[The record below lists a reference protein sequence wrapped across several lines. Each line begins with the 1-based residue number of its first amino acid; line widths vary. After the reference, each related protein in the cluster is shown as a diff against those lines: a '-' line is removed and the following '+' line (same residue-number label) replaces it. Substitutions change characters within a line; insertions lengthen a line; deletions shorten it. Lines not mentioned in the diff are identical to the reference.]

1 MLPWSTNS
9 LVLVNLP
16 MTTKLLVFVALA
28 TGAMSSQSHETHL
41 ASANP
46 IRKVVTMLQ
55 SMQAK
60 VQEEGE
66 KELALYEKY
75 MCYCKTA
82 GGDLQASI
90 ASAADSIAELGTK
103 IKTGEEK
110 MVVLKEELKTAQ
122 ADRAAAK
129 AAMAEATAIRE
140 KEAAAYAAEKAAAD
154 KDISAIVKAVAALE
168 KGMAGAFLQTDAA
181 QILRGILS
189 SRKDML
195 MDDDRQDLMAFL
207 SNSQQTNYAPQS
219 GQIVGILKTMG
230 DEMAAALAEATKAE
244 ETAIA
249 SYEKLMSAKKKE
261 VIALTKEIETK
272 LTRIGDL
279 GVEIAQMKNDLGDT
293 AEALIQDKK
302 FLANLEE
309 NCEKKKQE
317 WEVIVKTRAEELAAL
332 ADTIKVLNDDDALEL
347 FKKTLP
353 SASSFMQIQVTAQEV
368 RAKAVTQFTKF
379 LQKHPQSAKLE
390 LLALAL
396 KGKKIGFEKVI
407 KMIDDM
413 VATLKVEQVDD
424 DKKKEYCA
432 EELDLADDKKKN
444 LEHSVADLETAIEN
458 AKEAIAKLAEEIA
471 ALTAGIK
478 ELDKMV
484 TEATEQRKD
493 ENDDFKELMASDTAA
508 KELLKFAKNRLNKFY
523 NPKLY
528 KAPPKTELSREDR
541 IVENM
546 SGTAAPTEAPGGIAG
561 TGIAVLAEVSSHNQE
576 GVAPPPPPETFGA
589 YQKKS
594 EDSMGVMA
602 MVDLLMADLD
612 KEMTEAETTEKDAQA
627 DYEAAMKD
635 AADKRTADSKLLG
648 EKESIKAETEA
659 DLEEKTEDKA
669 AASAELMSTMK
680 YIASL
685 HMECDWLL
693 KYFDVRKEARASEI
707 DALGKAK
714 AVLSGADY
722 SFLQARVQRFL
733 RRSA

>member
-1 MLPWSTNS
+1 MSA
-9 LVLVNLP
+9 
-16 MTTKLLVFVALA
+16 KLLVLAALT
-28 TGAMSSQSHETHL
+28 TGALSTGSHERQL
-41 ASANP
+41 ALANP

-66 KELALYEKY
+66 KELALYDKY

-90 ASAADSIAELGTK
+90 SGAESSISELGNK
-103 IKTGEEK
+103 IKAAEEQK
-110 MVVLKEELKTAQ
+110 VVLEEELKTAQ

-129 AAMAEATAIRE
+129 AAMAEATAVRE
-140 KEAAAYAAEKAAAD
+140 KEAAAFAAEKAAAD
-154 KDISAIVKAVAALE
+154 KDIAAIVKAVTALE
-168 KGMAGAFLQTDAA
+168 KGMAGAFLQTDTA
-181 QILRGILS
+181 QTLKSIIS
-189 SRKDML
+189 KKTDML

-207 SNSQQTNYAPQS
+207 SNSQGTEYAPQS
-219 GQIVGILKTMG
+219 GQIVGILKQMG
-230 DEMAAALAEATKAE
+230 DEMAAGLAEATKAE
-244 ETAIA
+244 EAAIA
-249 SYEKLMSAKKKE
+249 SYEKLMAAKKKE
-261 VIALTKEIETK
+261 VNALTKEIEIK

-279 GVEIAQMKNDLGDT
+279 GVEIAEMKNDLGDT
-293 AEALIQDKK
+293 QEALVEDKK

-309 NCEKKKQE
+309 NCEKKKKE

-353 SASSFMQIQVTAQEV
+353 SASSFMQVQVTAQELRE
-368 RAKAVTQFTKF
+368 RASTELEQF
-379 LQKHPQSAKLE
+379 LQSRPKNARME
-390 LLALAL
+390 LLTLAL

-413 VATLKVEQVDD
+413 VATLKVEQQDD
-424 DKKKEYCA
+424 DSKKEYCA
-432 EELDLADDKKKN
+432 EELDLADDKKKG
-444 LEHSVADLETAIEN
+444 LEHDIADMETAIEGL
-458 AKEAIAKLAEEIA
+458 KGAIAKLADEIA

-478 ELDKMV
+478 ELDTMV
-484 TEATEQRKD
+484 TEATEQRKE
-493 ENDDFKELMASDTAA
+493 ENEDFKELMASDTAA

-561 TGIAVLAEVSSHNQE
+561 TGIAVFAEVSAHSGDQA
-576 GVAPPPPPETFGA
+576 APPPPPETFGA

-602 MVDLLMADLD
+602 MVDLLIADLD
-612 KEMTEAETTEKDAQA
+612 KEMTEAETTEKDAQG
-627 DYEAAMKD
+627 DYETAMKD
-635 AADKRTADSKLLG
+635 AADKRTADSKLLS
-648 EKESIKAETEA
+648 EKESIKAESEA
-659 DLEEKTEDKA
+659 DLEAKTESKA

-685 HMECDWLL
+685 HMECDWLM
-693 KYFDVRKEARASEI
+693 KYFEVRKEARASEI

-722 SFLQARVQRFL
+722 SLLQAKSQRFL
-733 RRSA
+733 RHSA

>member
-1 MLPWSTNS
+1 MSTKI
-9 LVLVNLP
+9 LI
-16 MTTKLLVFVALA
+16 FVALV
-28 TGAMSSQSHETHL
+28 TGAASTGSHEMQQAL
-41 ASANP
+41 ANP

-60 VQEEGE
+60 VTEEGE
-66 KELALYEKY
+66 KELALYDKY
-75 MCYCKTA
+75 MCYCKNA

-90 ASAADSIAELGTK
+90 ASGGDSITELGNK
-103 IKTGEEK
+103 IEAAEEQK
-110 MVVLKEELKTAQ
+110 VVLEEELKTAQ
-122 ADRAAAK
+122 TDRTAAK

-154 KDISAIVKAVAALE
+154 KDIAAIAKAVTALE
-168 KGMAGAFLQTDAA
+168 KGMAGAFLQTNAA
-181 QILRGILS
+181 QILKGIIS
-189 SRKDML
+189 ITKNL

-207 SNSQQTNYAPQS
+207 SNSQGTAYAPQS
-219 GQIVGILKTMG
+219 GQITGILKTMG
-230 DEMAAALAEATKAE
+230 DEMSASLAEATAAE
-244 ETAIA
+244 ESAIA
-249 SYEKLMSAKKKE
+249 IYEKLIAAKKKE
-261 VIALTKEIETK
+261 VIALTSEIETK

-293 AEALIQDKK
+293 QEALIEDKN

-309 NCEKKKQE
+309 NCEKKKAE

-353 SASSFMQIQVTAQEV
+353 SASSFMQMEVSARNLRARALMELKQVMQKRPKNAQM
-368 RAKAVTQFTKF
+368 
-379 LQKHPQSAKLE
+379 E
-390 LLALAL
+390 LLSLAL
-396 KGKKIGFEKVI
+396 HGKKIGFEKVI

-413 VATLKVEQVDD
+413 VATLKVEQADD
-424 DKKKEYCA
+424 DSKKEYCGK
-432 EELDLADDKKKN
+432 ELDLADDKKKG
-444 LEHSVADLETAIEN
+444 LEHSISDLETAIEG
-458 AKEAIAKLAEEIA
+458 AKEAIAKLADEIA

-484 TEATEQRKD
+484 AEATEQRKE
-493 ENDDFKELMASDTAA
+493 ENEDFKELMASDTAA
-508 KELLKFAKNRLNKFY
+508 KELMKFAKNRLNKFY

-561 TGIAVLAEVSSHNQE
+561 TGIAVFAAVSAHDHQQ
-576 GVAPPPPPETFGA
+576 VAPPPPPETFGA

-602 MVDLLMADLD
+602 MIDLLIADLD

-627 DYEAAMKD
+627 DYETAMKD
-635 AADKRTADSKLLG
+635 AAAKRTADSKLLS

-659 DLEEKTEDKA
+659 DLEAKTEEKA
-669 AASAELMSTMK
+669 ATSAELMSTMK

-685 HMECDWLL
+685 HAECDWLL

-722 SFLQARVQRFL
+722 SFLQAKDQRFL
-733 RRSA
+733 MRSA